1 MYDNKVKLL
10 YRFLR
15 INNFNYEANLLK
27 NSGEKYKSFKNY
39 FDKANKKIDEEKKKK
54 NAKSSYGRVKKIIKN
69 GGLMSAKI
77 LDLYKYL
84 RENKFYHEAKI
95 CCQFNSK

>member
-27 NSGEKYKSFKNY
+27 NSGEKYKSFKYY
-39 FDKANKKIDEEKKKK
+39 FDKANKKIDEEE
-54 NAKSSYGRVKKIIKN
+54 SSQKEEPLKEDEKDNLKRKMLKA
-69 GGLMSAKI
+69 LMEE
-77 LDLYKYL
+77 L
-84 RENKFYHEAKI
+84 RK
-95 CCQFNSK
+95 